1 MSAPSI
7 QQISAQPLQ
16 LSYQAMVMEAW
27 ETAKP
32 QIVSILIG
40 TIVWSFVFGFAYV
53 LSMILIGLVLV
64 PALMAGP
71 LIVGGK
77 IANGEEVSIG
87 TYFAGFKRLV
97 PLLILAVVVG
107 VGMFAVAIVGGI
119 LSFLGT
125 FTPFIIA
132 MLLLNPVISI
142 AAWLI
147 IDREMAAIDALKDA
161 VEVCKAHAAD
171 LIAFGAVSG
180 GIMMIGSS
188 VLFGL
193 GGIVAMP
200 VVIVFNGIFL
210 RRLLGVQGGLT
221 ALS

>member
-40 TIVWSFVFGFAYV
+40 TIVWSMVFGFAY
-53 LSMILIGLVLV
+53 ILCFLLVGFALL
-64 PALMAGP
+64 PAIMAGP
-71 LIVGGK
+71 MIVGGK

-97 PLLILAVVVG
+97 PLLILSIVVG
-107 VGMFAVAIVGGI
+107 VAMFAVAIVGGI
-119 LSFLGT
+119 LSIFGT
-125 FTPFIIA
+125 FTPFIVA
-132 MLLLNPVISI
+132 ALLLQPLISI

-147 IDREMAAIDALKDA
+147 VDREMPAIDALKDA

-180 GIMMIGSS
+180 GIMLLGSS

-200 VVIVFNGIFL
+200 VVMVFNGIFL
-210 RRLLGVQGGLT
+210 RRLLGIQGGLS
-221 ALS
+221 ALE